1 MARRRKRVAATRA
14 AAARSGAPTSRQRA
28 GWRQTVD
35 SFGGFTV
42 IVPIVLAIVV
52 VGAIVIR
59 TPLGFETS
67 EDPLLGEAASSG
79 PAGHVANG
87 SLADGPLPPA
97 GGPHYSIPQRVTGY
111 DGPIDDGNV
120 LHALEHGVV
129 WINYQPDLLSGADI
143 EMLDEIRSDFSRD
156 VILSPRPANADAVA
170 AVSWGRRLSLERVD
184 PELLREFV
192 VTNRNRSPEP
202 GIR

>member
-35 SFGGFTV
+35 SFGGFTA
-42 IVPIVLAIVV
+42 IVPIVVAIVV

-79 PAGHVANG
+79 PAGHVSCQVQNG
-87 SLADGPLPPA
+87 A
-97 GGPHYSIPQRVTGY
+97 GNPGTR
-111 DGPIDDGNV
+111 
-120 LHALEHGVV
+120 
-129 WINYQPDLLSGADI
+129 
-143 EMLDEIRSDFSRD
+143 EIY
-156 VILSPRPANADAVA
+156 
-170 AVSWGRRLSLERVD
+170 
-184 PELLREFV
+184 
-192 VTNRNRSPEP
+192 RN
-202 GIR
+202 GIQI